1 MKRWLTIGNIFL
13 VLASFSVLPGCFKDR
28 ISRTYTLM
36 KPVYASKATVL
47 SNIRSNNPRSL
58 EAPGK
63 IYILGRYLFV
73 NELDKGVHII
83 DNADP
88 SNPRAVA
95 FVDIPGNIDI
105 AVRGSY
111 LYADMYKELVVV
123 DISDPLNARLVK
135 EVPNVF
141 SDRYYG
147 PAIND
152 SAYIIVDWEI
162 KDTMVDV
169 EDASPQWFY
178 GYVAFAADGPSQS
191 KASYV
196 PGIAGSLARFSIVN
210 DYLYAINTSSLH
222 SFNVAQPDEPVRT
235 DSIYV
240 GWNIETLYPFKD
252 KLLIG
257 STTGMFIYDIQDP
270 AKPQP
275 VSTFDHARA
284 CDPVVTDGDYAFI
297 TLRTGTACNGISN
310 QLDVVDITNVES
322 PTLARTYPL
331 TNPAGLAKDG
341 NTLFICDGS
350 DGLKIFDAENV
361 HNLQLVRTLPDAEP
375 KDVIA
380 WAGNLV
386 MVAKEGIYQYDYS
399 SLPDLVQRSFIPVK
413 IK

>member
-1 MKRWLTIGNIFL
+1 
-13 VLASFSVLPGCFKDR
+13 
-28 ISRTYTLM
+28 M

-47 SNIRSNNPRSL
+47 SNIRSNNPRPL

-73 NELDKGVHII
+73 NEIDKGVHII
-83 DNADP
+83 DNSNP

-123 DISDPLNARLVK
+123 DISDPLNAKLVK

-147 PAIND
+147 TVVND

-169 EDASPQWFY
+169 EDAAPQSFV
-178 GYVAFAADGPSQS
+178 GYLAYASDGASQS

-210 DYLYAINTSSLH
+210 EYLYAINTSSLH
-222 SFNVAQPDEPVRT
+222 SFNVSQPDEPVRT

-240 GWNIETLYPFKD
+240 GWNIETLYPFKN

-297 TLRTGTACNGISN
+297 TLRTGNTCNGISN
-310 QLDVVDITNVES
+310 QLDIVDIKNVES

-361 HNLQLVRTLPDAEP
+361 HNLRLIRTLPDVEP
-375 KDVIA
+375 QDVIA

-399 SLPDLVQRSFIPVK
+399 SLPDLVQRSIIPVQLK
-413 IK
+413 